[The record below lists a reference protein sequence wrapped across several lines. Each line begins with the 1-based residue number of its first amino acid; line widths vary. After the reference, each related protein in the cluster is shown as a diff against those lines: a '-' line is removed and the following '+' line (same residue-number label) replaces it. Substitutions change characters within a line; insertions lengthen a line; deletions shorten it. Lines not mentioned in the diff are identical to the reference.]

1 MLPSDK
7 TVVWFY
13 NDYSVYV
20 VGKRGVVRKKLEI
33 DPKL

>member
-13 NDYSVYV
+13 NDQSIYV
-20 VGKRGVVRKKLEI
+20 VGERGVVRKKLET